1 MLKAEITLKICQY
14 GYQCNKNK
22 ILRGQNYER

>member
-1 MLKAEITLKICQY
+1 MLKVEVTLKIYQC